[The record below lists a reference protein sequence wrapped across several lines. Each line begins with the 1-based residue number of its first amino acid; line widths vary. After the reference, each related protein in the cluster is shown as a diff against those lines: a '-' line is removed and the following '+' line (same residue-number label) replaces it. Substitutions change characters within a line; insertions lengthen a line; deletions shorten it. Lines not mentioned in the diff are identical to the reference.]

1 MKKIIDLYSD
11 TASLPTLEMKQAMIQ
26 APLGDEQRGLDPTTA
41 KLEEIMAHKLN
52 KTAAMFFPSATMC
65 NQIAVKLHTEP
76 GDEVIGYDCSH
87 IFHSEGGAMPF
98 HSLVQSKM
106 LTSLTGMFSG
116 DDVKKAFREESPYA
130 PKSKLVLVEN
140 TVNVRGGIC
149 WQKEMLDDVIKTSK
163 SLNLKTHLDG
173 ARLFNASVAQNID
186 IAKLASGFDTVTIC
200 FSKGLAAPT
209 GAILAFDKEHYKKVR
224 KLKQMFGGAM
234 RQSGMLAAACL
245 YSLEN
250 MVNHLAVDHEN
261 TQILAN
267 ELSKLPDIVV
277 ENINPQTNILFFS
290 LKQETKLQNFI
301 NLCQEHKLYL
311 SIFGHNRFRAVLYH
325 NISKADVLEAVNRI
339 NDILKNI
346 KL

>member
-1 MKKIIDLYSD
+1 M
-11 TASLPTLEMKQAMIQ
+11 TGVQTCALPI
-26 APLGDEQRGLDPTTA
+26 
-41 KLEEIMAHKLN
+41 
-52 KTAAMFFPSATMC
+52 S
-65 NQIAVKLHTEP
+65 
-76 GDEVIGYDCSH
+76 
-87 IFHSEGGAMPF
+87 
-98 HSLVQSKM
+98 
-106 LTSLTGMFSG
+106 
-116 DDVKKAFREESPYA
+116 
-130 PKSKLVLVEN
+130 
-140 TVNVRGGIC
+140 
-149 WQKEMLDDVIKTSK
+149 
-163 SLNLKTHLDG
+163 
-173 ARLFNASVAQNID
+173 
-186 IAKLASGFDTVTIC
+186 
-200 FSKGLAAPT
+200 
-209 GAILAFDKEHYKKVR
+209 KEHYKKVR